1 MMELVDAFRGHA
13 EEYFLADKETKMTLE
28 ALKHYIALAEHQTGR
43 RLKCLHMDGGSEFCN
58 RLWEGWCG
66 EWGIVLKS
74 SAAYSSESN
83 GIVERSHCTVIECT

>member
-43 RLKCLHMDGGSEFCN
+43 KLKCLHVDGGSEFCN
-58 RLWEGWCG
+58 RLWEG
-66 EWGIVLKS
+66 
-74 SAAYSSESN
+74 
-83 GIVERSHCTVIECT
+83 